1 MSRMARKSRKLTK
14 TQRARLKTAMR
25 PTKAQLERLKAAMEP
40 MRSFFEEHG
49 RIGGRV
55 GRDAR
60 WKHVSREERSE
71 TARKAAQ
78 ARWAKAHKKK

>member
-1 MSRMARKSRKLTK
+1 MKPT
-14 TQRARLKTAMR
+14 R

-49 RIGGRV
+49 RIGGKM

-60 WKHVSREERSE
+60 WGKVSPEERSKA
-71 TARKAAQ
+71 ARKAAL
-78 ARWAKAHKKK
+78 ARWWKAPKKARKKRSHKSLR